1 MADFKISVVKTLQ
14 HEGGYVNDSQDS
26 GGETNMGISK
36 REYPDLDIKNLTQ
49 DQAVEIYREG
59 YWKNYYS
66 QIADQS
72 LADKIFDLG
81 VLFGVGTTVK
91 VLQIVLGL
99 TADGAFGPTSLE
111 KLNSVDPVSCL
122 AAFKTGMVTHCLEVV
137 KSSPQDRVFF
147 QGWARRINS

>member
-99 TADGAFGPTSLE
+99 TPDGAFGPTSLE
-111 KLNSVDPVSCL
+111 KLNSVDPSSCL

-137 KSSPQDRVFF
+137 KSNPNDRRYFA
-147 QGWARRINS
+147 GWVRRINS